1 MSFKAIGCESP
12 LLVVVTTIYPD
23 KKITSIEWK
32 LGRIKTHFYD
42 YIEMNSL
49 CHICAVKYV
58 KICNK

>member
-1 MSFKAIGCESP
+1 MLSGAEIRYMY
-12 LLVVVTTIYPD
+12 VVTTIYPD

-58 KICNK
+58 KISNK